1 MDKIFIKNLKIN
13 CIIGILPHERLNK
26 QTIVL
31 NVKVGTETI
40 KAANSKS
47 LNDTID
53 YAKLADNI
61 NQLTVSGK
69 YLLLETM
76 AEDIAQL
83 ILNDPL
89 ANNVKIKIEKTE
101 AVVSTTSVGVEIYR
115 ARK

>member
-1 MDKIFIKNLKIN
+1 MDKIFINNLKVK

-31 NVKVGTETI
+31 NIKVGTKTI

-53 YAKLADNI
+53 YAELADSI
-61 NQLTVSGK
+61 HQLSISGK

-76 AEDIAQL
+76 AEDIARL
-83 ILNDPL
+83 ILDNPL
-89 ANNVKIKIEKTE
+89 AYNVKIKIEKPE
-101 AVVSTTSVGVEIYR
+101 AIVSSKSVGVEIYR
-115 ARK
+115 VRQ